1 MLEFALKSTFDGS
14 LQPSLFFHPGGE
26 TPVPLVVG
34 LHTWK
39 GNCRD
44 QQDNYLPLCR
54 QRGWALLLPDFR
66 GPCLASNPNPLA
78 ACGSAAAIQDV
89 FDAISVVTRQYPI
102 NPALIFMLGSSGGG
116 QMALLTAAHNPRLFR
131 AVDVWGPVTDLVQWH
146 RFSQENQ
153 LEYHQHLEVCLGGPP
168 GAVPQRYR
176 QRSPAYQL
184 KMLEGLCLSVH
195 HGKDDPIVPYA
206 HSLRFVQELEKITPQ
221 TIFFEFFQGG
231 HEQHPERS
239 FAWFEQLAAT
249 PPDNA

>member
-1 MLEFALKSTFDGS
+1 MLEFALKSTFDGT
-14 LQPSLFFHPGGE
+14 LQPSLFFHPGGD

-44 QQDNYLPLCR
+44 QLENYLPLCR

-66 GPCLASNPNPLA
+66 GPCLASNPDPLT

-89 FDAISVVTRQYPI
+89 FDAISVVTRQYPVC
-102 NPALIFMLGSSGGG
+102 PGMVFMLGSSGGG
-116 QMALLTAAHNPRLFR
+116 QMALLTAAQNPRLFR
-131 AVDVWGPVTDLVQWH
+131 AVAVWGPVTDLVQWH

-153 LEYHQHLEVCLGGPP
+153 LEYHHHLEVCLGGTP

-176 QRSPAYQL
+176 QRSPIYQL
-184 KMLEGLCLSVH
+184 KMLEGLRLFVH
-195 HGKDDPIVPYA
+195 HGKADTIVPYT

-221 TIFFEFFQGG
+221 TLFFEFFQGG

-239 FAWFEQLAAT
+239 FSWFDQLAA
-249 PPDNA
+249 PGAG